1 MKTKDFNKR
10 IDVVA
15 RKAKALNTKA
25 SDRLHLALANAG
37 FKLQE
42 TAEKVA
48 RNAEELAIRAQH
60 LAKQVSPKPVARK
73 HAR

>member
-1 MKTKDFNKR
+1 MKTKDINKK

-15 RKAKALNTKA
+15 AKAKALNIKA

-48 RNAEELAIRAQH
+48 ESAEELAIRAQQ
-60 LAKQVSPKPVARK
+60 LAKQVSPKPVRK
-73 HAR
+73 QVR

>member
-1 MKTKDFNKR
+1 MKTKDINKQ

-15 RKAKALNTKA
+15 AKAKALNIKA
-25 SDRLHLALANAG
+25 SDRLHLALAIFL

-48 RNAEELAIRAQH
+48 ESAEELAIRAQA
-60 LAKQVSPKPVARK
+60 LAKQVAPKPVRK
-73 HAR
+73 QVR